1 MEYDTIFADARRAG
15 NELALAD
22 AGRLGRTVAKAAA
35 LLRENTEKVLAA
47 NALDLEAM
55 DADSPMR
62 DRLRLTAERIASIA
76 ADMESVAG
84 LPSPQGETIAQWTR
98 PNGMTLRKVRVPF
111 GVVGMICEARPNVTA
126 DIFSLCLKTGN
137 ACVLKGGSD
146 ARRSNE
152 AIAALLREAL
162 RSEGIDPAAFTLLP
176 AGHEAAGALL
186 NAVGYVDVVIPR
198 GGAGLIRFVR
208 ENARIPVI
216 ETGAG
221 IVHTYFDLDGDLT
234 KGRAVVCNAKTRRV
248 SVCNALDC
256 LIVHRGRLRD
266 LAELCDPMA
275 AERVTIYADAE
286 AYAALEGRYPACL
299 LRPAAEE
306 HFGTEFL
313 DYKLAVRTVGSLD
326 EALAHQRS
334 HRHRER
340 RNGPGV
346 HPAGRCGMR
355 LRQRLDGLHRRR
367 PVRLR
372 RRGRHLDPETPCPRP
387 DGAARAHDLQIRDFR
402 QRAGQRAM
410 TAPLPHAVSAAFT
423 AFPNRPREGAS
434 KLPYAAAFPDAPSG
448 RRNAVCTGRPV
459 QKRPRRHM

>member
-1 MEYDTIFADARRAG
+1 MEYDTIFVAARRAG
-15 NELALAD
+15 NELALVD
-22 AGRLGRTVAKAAA
+22 AGRLSRTVAKAAA
-35 LLRENTEKVLAA
+35 LLRENAGKVLAA
-47 NALDLEAM
+47 TALDLAAM

-84 LPSPQGETIAQWTR
+84 LPSPQGETIAEWTR

-126 DIFSLCLKTGN
+126 DIFSLSMKTGN

-221 IVHTYFDLDGDLT
+221 IVHTYFDLDGDL
-234 KGRAVVCNAKTRRV
+234 
-248 SVCNALDC
+248 
-256 LIVHRGRLRD
+256 IVHRERLRD

-275 AERVTIYADAE
+275 AERVTVYADAE

-326 EALAHQRS
+326 EALAHIARYS
-334 HRHRER
+334 SRHSEAIVTENAGTAREFTR
-340 RNGPGV
+340 RV
-346 HPAGRCGMR
+346 
-355 LRQRLDGLHRRR
+355 D
-367 PVRLR
+367 
-372 RRGRHLDPETPCPRP
+372 
-387 DGAARAHDLQIRDFR
+387 AACVYVN
-402 QRAGQRAM
+402 
-410 TAPLPHAVSAAFT
+410 VSTAFT
-423 AFPNRPREGAS
+423 DGGQFGFGAEVGISTQKLHARGPMGLPELTTYKYVISGNGQTRE
-434 KLPYAAAFPDAPSG
+434 P
-448 RRNAVCTGRPV
+448 
-459 QKRPRRHM
+459 